1 MGVFV
6 SPLSTA
12 AMPFEATSKKLDT
25 LISSLENELGESS
38 VRINPDDPWAS
49 YRLNTFSV
57 SPHLQVTACKNP
69 QCSYKLTLPFEVRCP
84 QCDFKGENAEQFPL
98 LSIEQ
103 MIASLPKPAPEP
115 APAAKKAGGNKN
127 AKKESN
133 NSGASN
139 NSTSS
144 DDLAVAWSKC
154 NIQVSKISSVEK
166 HPKAEK
172 LFVIQLDAGEEAP
185 RQVCAGLVGK
195 YNPEDLSGRLVCT
208 VMNLKPSKLVGVLSS
223 AMILAGSE
231 GDKVRVVEPPA
242 GSSIGDRLFLEGEQV
257 STDTPKTLNSKF
269 WKAVVPEFKVQDG
282 KATIKGKVVV
292 TSKGACSV
300 PDLANGS
307 EIH

>member
-115 APAAKKAGGNKN
+115 APD

-144 DDLAVAWSKC
+144 DDLVVAWSKC

-172 LFVIQLDAGEEAP
+172 LFLFNWMLEKKLLVKFVQVLLENIIQ
-185 RQVCAGLVGK
+185 K
-195 YNPEDLSGRLVCT
+195 
-208 VMNLKPSKLVGVLSS
+208 
-223 AMILAGSE
+223 I
-231 GDKVRVVEPPA
+231 
-242 GSSIGDRLFLEGEQV
+242 FLE
-257 STDTPKTLNSKF
+257 D
-269 WKAVVPEFKVQDG
+269 
-282 KATIKGKVVV
+282 
-292 TSKGACSV
+292 
-300 PDLANGS
+300 
-307 EIH
+307 